1 MVRIGQ
7 TVVLDVRMGG
17 IKLLEVFLDYTQ
29 SLATIQENGPT
40 ELCEALSSPFAH
52 LHESFLY

>member
-1 MVRIGQ
+1 
-7 TVVLDVRMGG
+7 MGG

-29 SLATIQENGPT
+29 SLATIHENGPT